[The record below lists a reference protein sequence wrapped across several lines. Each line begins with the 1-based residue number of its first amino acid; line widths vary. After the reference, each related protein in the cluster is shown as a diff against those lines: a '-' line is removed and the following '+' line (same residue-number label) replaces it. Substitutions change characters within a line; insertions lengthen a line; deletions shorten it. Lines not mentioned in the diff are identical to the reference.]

1 MQPDANIILHGSSMG
16 ASAIM
21 MASGEKLPPAVR
33 GFILDSGFVS
43 VYAEFRYMLSKL
55 TFLPKKMIMR
65 HANRYAK
72 KYAGYSLKQASATRQ
87 LGSNHLPVLIIH
99 GEEDQFVPVSAA
111 YTIQNATA
119 GENDLFL
126 IPEAQHL
133 EAAVKD
139 PTKYWTVVFSF
150 IEQRIDWRESG

>member
-1 MQPDANIILHGSSMG
+1 
-16 ASAIM
+16 
-21 MASGEKLPPAVR
+21 
-33 GFILDSGFVS
+33 
-43 VYAEFRYMLSKL
+43 
-55 TFLPKKMIMR
+55 MIMR

-119 GENDLFL
+119 GENDLSDPRSSTFRSSRERSHQILDGCFL
-126 IPEAQHL
+126 IYRTANRL
-133 EAAVKD
+133 E
-139 PTKYWTVVFSF
+139 
-150 IEQRIDWRESG
+150 RIRLFRV

>member
-1 MQPDANIILHGSSMG
+1 MP
-16 ASAIM
+16 
-21 MASGEKLPPAVR
+21 EAVR
-33 GFILDSGFVS
+33 GFILDSGYVS

-55 TFLPKKMIMR
+55 TFLPKKTIMR
-65 HANRYAK
+65 YANRYAK

-87 LGSNHLPVLIIH
+87 LGSNHISVLIIH
-99 GEEDQFVPVSAA
+99 GEKYHFVPVSAA

-126 IPEAQHL
+126 IPNTHHL

-139 PTKYWTVVFSF
+139 PDTYWTVVFSF
-150 IEQRIDWRESG
+150 IEQRIDPNA